1 MTHTPATTR
10 LTILLP
16 AGRLPLALM
25 AKAQELAQKH
35 HLEIYLSTMQN
46 LRLMGIR
53 EEELPAIRGE
63 LAALGAQFKGPGKFP
78 IPRVCI
84 GVRDCTMG
92 IGDPERISA
101 LILEKFKER
110 EKTKQK
116 FKIAISGCTLGC
128 SGVLLTDIGIMATR
142 KGYDLYVGGKGG
154 PSPKVGRRVL
164 RDLDEQGVVAAVAE
178 LVEFHD
184 AHTETKQRMVKL
196 LDHPDFPY
204 KAELSSLPAQTKLI
218 PSGCKEAV

>member
-1 MTHTPATTR
+1 MTHATATTR

-16 AGRLPLALM
+16 AGRLPLAIM
-25 AKAQELAQKH
+25 DKAHELAQKY
-35 HLEIYLSTMQN
+35 HLEIYLSTLQN

-53 EEELPAIRGE
+53 EEDLPAIRGE

-84 GVRDCTMG
+84 GVRDCSMG

-101 LILEKFKER
+101 LILEKFKAR

-142 KGYDLYVGGKGG
+142 KGFDLYVGGKGG
-154 PSPKVGRRVL
+154 PNPKVGRRVL

>member
-1 MTHTPATTR
+1 MTNTAAATR

-16 AGRLPLALM
+16 AGRLPLQIM
-25 AKAQELAQKH
+25 AKANELAKKYR
-35 HLEIYLSTMQN
+35 LEIYLSTAQN

-53 EEELPAIRGE
+53 EEDLPTIREE
-63 LAALGAQFKGPGKFP
+63 LAALGARFKGPGKFP

-84 GVRDCTMG
+84 GVRDCSMG

-101 LILEKFKER
+101 LILEHFKGR

-128 SGVLLTDIGIMATR
+128 SGVLTTDIGIMATR
-142 KGYDLYVGGKGG
+142 KGFDLYVGGKGG
-154 PSPKVGRRVL
+154 PSPKAGRRVL
-164 RDLDEQGVVAAVAE
+164 RDLGEAGVVAAVAK

-196 LDHPDFPY
+196 IDHPDFPY
-204 KAELSSLPAQTKLI
+204 K
-218 PSGCKEAV
+218 EAV

>member
-1 MTHTPATTR
+1 MTNTITSTR

-16 AGRLPLALM
+16 AGRLPLAIM
-25 AKAQELAQKH
+25 DKANELAKKYQ
-35 HLEIYLSTMQN
+35 LEIYLSTMQN

-53 EEELPAIRGE
+53 EEDLPAIRAE

-101 LILEKFKER
+101 LILEKFKGR

-128 SGVLLTDIGIMATR
+128 PGVLTTDIGIMATR
-142 KGYDLYVGGKGG
+142 KGFDLYVGGKGG
-154 PSPKVGRRVL
+154 PSPKIGRRVL
-164 RDLDEQGVVAAVAE
+164 RDLDEQGVVAAVVK

-184 AHTETKQRMVKL
+184 AHTETKQRMIKL
-196 LDHPDFPY
+196 VDHPEFPY
-204 KAELSSLPAQTKLI
+204 K
-218 PSGCKEAV
+218 EAV

>member
-1 MTHTPATTR
+1 MTNAIASTR

-16 AGRLPLALM
+16 AGRLPLAVMDKVNAL
-25 AKAQELAQKH
+25 AKKY
-35 HLEIYLSTMQN
+35 HLEIYLSTAQN

-53 EEELPAIRGE
+53 EEDLPVIREE

-84 GVRDCTMG
+84 GVRDCSMG

-101 LILEKFKER
+101 LILEKFKGR

-128 SGVLLTDIGIMATR
+128 SGVMTTDIGIMATR
-142 KGYDLYVGGKGG
+142 KGFDLYVGGKGG

-196 LDHPDFPY
+196 IDHPDFPF
-204 KAELSSLPAQTKLI
+204 
-218 PSGCKEAV
+218 KEAV

>member
-1 MTHTPATTR
+1 MTNIIASTR

-16 AGRLPLALM
+16 AGRLPLAIMDKVNAL
-25 AKAQELAQKH
+25 AKKY
-35 HLEIYLSTMQN
+35 HLEIYLSTAQN

-53 EEELPAIRGE
+53 EEDLPVIREE

-84 GVRDCTMG
+84 GVRDCSMG

-101 LILEKFKER
+101 LILEKFKGR

-128 SGVLLTDIGIMATR
+128 SGVMTTDIGIMATR
-142 KGYDLYVGGKGG
+142 KGFDLYVGGKGG

-196 LDHPDFPY
+196 IDHPDFPF
-204 KAELSSLPAQTKLI
+204 
-218 PSGCKEAV
+218 KEAV

>member
-1 MTHTPATTR
+1 MTQAIATTR

-16 AGRLPLALM
+16 AGRLPLAIM
-25 AKAQELAQKH
+25 AKAQELAQKYQ
-35 HLEIYLSTMQN
+35 LEIYLSTLQN

-53 EEELPAIRGE
+53 EDDLPTIRGE

-78 IPRVCI
+78 ISRVCI

-142 KGYDLYVGGKGG
+142 KGHDLYVGGKGG
-154 PSPKVGRRVL
+154 PSPKVGRRIL

-204 KAELSSLPAQTKLI
+204 KAELSS
-218 PSGCKEAV
+218 

>member
-1 MTHTPATTR
+1 MTNSIASTR

-16 AGRLPLALM
+16 AGRLPLAIM
-25 AKAQELAQKH
+25 DKVNELAKKYQ
-35 HLEIYLSTMQN
+35 LELYLSTAQN

-53 EEELPAIRGE
+53 EEDLPVIRGE
-63 LAALGAQFKGPGKFP
+63 LAALGAQFKGPGRFP

-84 GVRDCTMG
+84 GVRDCSMG

-101 LILEKFKER
+101 LILERFKGR

-116 FKIAISGCTLGC
+116 FKIAISGCTLAC
-128 SGVLLTDIGIMATR
+128 SGVLTTDIGIMATR
-142 KGYDLYVGGKGG
+142 KGFDLYVGGKGG
-154 PSPKVGRRVL
+154 PSPKVGRRIL
-164 RDLDEQGVVAAVAE
+164 RELDEQGVVAAVAE

-184 AHTETKQRMVKL
+184 AHTETKQRMIKL

-204 KAELSSLPAQTKLI
+204 KA
-218 PSGCKEAV
+218 AV

>member
-1 MTHTPATTR
+1 MTNTIASTR

-16 AGRLPLALM
+16 AGRLPLTVMDKVSAL
-25 AKAQELAQKH
+25 AKKY
-35 HLEIYLSTMQN
+35 HLEIYLSTLQN
-46 LRLMGIR
+46 LRLMGMREEDLPIIR
-53 EEELPAIRGE
+53 EELS
-63 LAALGAQFKGPGKFP
+63 ALGLQFKGPGKFP

-84 GVRDCTMG
+84 GVRDCSMG

-101 LILEKFKER
+101 LILDKFKGR

-128 SGVLLTDIGIMATR
+128 PGVLTTDIGIMATR
-142 KGYDLYVGGKGG
+142 KGFDLYVGGKGG

-196 LDHPDFPY
+196 IDHMDFPF
-204 KAELSSLPAQTKLI
+204 
-218 PSGCKEAV
+218 KEAV

>member
-1 MTHTPATTR
+1 MTNTIAATR

-25 AKAQELAQKH
+25 AKAHELAKKYQ
-35 HLEIYLSTMQN
+35 LEIYLSTLQN

-53 EEELPAIRGE
+53 EEDLPAIREE

-84 GVRDCTMG
+84 GVRDCSMG
-92 IGDPERISA
+92 IADPERISA
-101 LILEKFKER
+101 LILEKFQGR

-128 SGVLLTDIGIMATR
+128 SGVLTTDIGIMATR
-142 KGYDLYVGGKGG
+142 KGFDLFVGGKGG
-154 PSPKVGRRVL
+154 PSPKVGRRIL

-196 LDHPDFPY
+196 IDHPDFPY
-204 KAELSSLPAQTKLI
+204 K
-218 PSGCKEAV
+218 EAV

>member
-1 MTHTPATTR
+1 MTNTITTTR

-16 AGRLPLALM
+16 AGRLPLAIM
-25 AKAQELAQKH
+25 DKANALAQKYQ
-35 HLEIYLSTMQN
+35 LELYLSTAQN
-46 LRLMGIR
+46 LRLMGIK
-53 EEELPAIRGE
+53 EEDLPAIREE

-84 GVRDCTMG
+84 GVRDCSMG
-92 IGDPERISA
+92 VGDPERISA
-101 LILEKFKER
+101 LILAKFQGR

-116 FKIAISGCTLGC
+116 FKIAISGCTLAC
-128 SGVLLTDIGIMATR
+128 SGVLTTDIGIMATR
-142 KGYDLYVGGKGG
+142 KGFDLFVGGKGG

-196 LDHPDFPY
+196 IDHPEFPF
-204 KAELSSLPAQTKLI
+204 
-218 PSGCKEAV
+218 KEVV

>member
-1 MTHTPATTR
+1 MTLTLASTR

-25 AKAQELAQKH
+25 GKVHELARKYQ
-35 HLEIYLSTMQN
+35 LELYLSTLQN

-53 EEELPAIRGE
+53 EEDLGAIREE
-63 LAALGAQFKGPGKFP
+63 LAALGAQFKGPGRFP
-78 IPRVCI
+78 VPRVCI
-84 GVRDCTMG
+84 GVRDCSMG
-92 IGDPERISA
+92 VGDPERLSA
-101 LILEKFKER
+101 LILEHFKDR
-110 EKTKQK
+110 PKTKQK

-128 SGVLLTDIGIMATR
+128 SGVLTTDIGIMATR
-142 KGYDLYVGGKGG
+142 KGYDLYAGGKGG
-154 PSPKVGRRVL
+154 PSPRVGRRIL
-164 RDLDEQGVVAAVAE
+164 RDLSEEEVVAAVAE

-204 KAELSSLPAQTKLI
+204 KAE
-218 PSGCKEAV
+218 

>member
-1 MTHTPATTR
+1 MTNTIALTR

-16 AGRLPLALM
+16 AGRLPLAIMDKANDL
-25 AKAQELAQKH
+25 AKKY
-35 HLEIYLSTMQN
+35 HLEIYLSTAQN

-53 EEELPAIRGE
+53 EEDLPAIRGE

-84 GVRDCTMG
+84 GVRDCSFG
-92 IGDPERISA
+92 VGDPERISA
-101 LILEKFKER
+101 LILEKFKGR

-128 SGVLLTDIGIMATR
+128 PGVLTTDIGIMATR
-142 KGYDLYVGGKGG
+142 KGFDLYVGGKGG
-154 PSPKVGRRVL
+154 PNPKIGRRVL
-164 RDLDEQGVVAAVAE
+164 RDLDEQGVMAAVAE
-178 LVEFHD
+178 LVDFHD

-196 LDHPDFPY
+196 IDHPDFPY
-204 KAELSSLPAQTKLI
+204 K
-218 PSGCKEAV
+218 EAV

>member
-1 MTHTPATTR
+1 MTNTIASTR

-16 AGRLPLALM
+16 AGRLPM
-25 AKAQELAQKH
+25 AIMDKANELAKKYQ
-35 HLEIYLSTMQN
+35 LEIYLSTAQN

-53 EEELPAIRGE
+53 EEDLPAIRGE

-101 LILEKFKER
+101 LILEKFKGK

-128 SGVLLTDIGIMATR
+128 SGVLTTDIGIMATR
-142 KGYDLYVGGKGG
+142 KGFDLYVGGKGG
-154 PSPKVGRRVL
+154 PNPKIGRRVL

-196 LDHPDFPY
+196 IDHPEFPY
-204 KAELSSLPAQTKLI
+204 K
-218 PSGCKEAV
+218 EAV

>member
-1 MTHTPATTR
+1 MTHSNTTTTR

-16 AGRLPLALM
+16 AGRLPLAIM
-25 AKAQELAQKH
+25 DKVHALARKY
-35 HLEIYLSTMQN
+35 HLEIYLSTLQN

-53 EEELPAIRGE
+53 EEDLPAIREE
-63 LAALGAQFKGPGKFP
+63 LAALGAQFKGPGRFP

-101 LILEKFKER
+101 LILERFKDR
-110 EKTKQK
+110 QKTKQK

-128 SGVLLTDIGIMATR
+128 SGVLTTDIGVMATR

-154 PSPKVGRRVL
+154 PSPRVGRRIL

-184 AHTETKQRMVKL
+184 AHTETKQRMAKL
-196 LDHPDFPY
+196 IDHPEFPY
-204 KAELSSLPAQTKLI
+204 K
-218 PSGCKEAV
+218 EAV

>member
-1 MTHTPATTR
+1 MTNTIASTR

-16 AGRLPLALM
+16 AGRLPLAVM
-25 AKAQELAQKH
+25 DKVNALARKY
-35 HLEIYLSTMQN
+35 HLEIYLSTAQN

-53 EEELPAIRGE
+53 EEDLPVIREE
-63 LAALGAQFKGPGKFP
+63 LAALGVQFKGPGKFP

-101 LILEKFKER
+101 LILEKFKGR

-128 SGVLLTDIGIMATR
+128 SGVLTTDIGIMATR
-142 KGYDLYVGGKGG
+142 KGFDLYVGGKGG

-196 LDHPDFPY
+196 IDHPDFPF
-204 KAELSSLPAQTKLI
+204 
-218 PSGCKEAV
+218 KEAV

>member
-1 MTHTPATTR
+1 MTNTIASTR

-16 AGRLPLALM
+16 AGRLPLAIM
-25 AKAQELAQKH
+25 DKANELAKKYQ
-35 HLEIYLSTMQN
+35 LELYLSTAQN

-53 EEELPAIRGE
+53 EEDLSVIRGE

-84 GVRDCTMG
+84 GVRDCSMG

-101 LILEKFKER
+101 LILDRFKGR

-128 SGVLLTDIGIMATR
+128 PGVLTTDIGIMASR
-142 KGYDLYVGGKGG
+142 KGFDLYVGGKGG
-154 PSPKVGRRVL
+154 PNPKIGRRVL

-184 AHTETKQRMVKL
+184 AHTESKQRMVKL
-196 LDHPDFPY
+196 IDHPEFPY
-204 KAELSSLPAQTKLI
+204 K
-218 PSGCKEAV
+218 EAV

>member
-1 MTHTPATTR
+1 MTNNIALTR

-25 AKAQELAQKH
+25 AKVQELAEKF

-53 EEELPAIRGE
+53 EEDLVEIREE
-63 LAALGAQFKGPGKFP
+63 LAALGAQFKGPGRFP

-84 GVRDCTMG
+84 GIRDCTMG
-92 IGDPERISA
+92 VGDPEHLST
-101 LILEKFKER
+101 LILERFKDR

-128 SGVLLTDIGIMATR
+128 SGVRNTDIGIMATR
-142 KGYDLYVGGKGG
+142 KGFDLYVGGKGG
-154 PSPKVGRRVL
+154 TSPMVGRRIL

-184 AHTETKQRMVKL
+184 VHTESKQRMAKL
-196 LDHPDFPY
+196 IDHPDFPY
-204 KAELSSLPAQTKLI
+204 K
-218 PSGCKEAV
+218 EAV

>member
-1 MTHTPATTR
+1 MTHATATTR

-16 AGRLPLALM
+16 AGRLPLAIM
-25 AKAQELAQKH
+25 DKAHELAQKY
-35 HLEIYLSTMQN
+35 HLEIYLSTLQN

-53 EEELPAIRGE
+53 EEDLPAIRGE

-84 GVRDCTMG
+84 GVRDCSMG

-101 LILEKFKER
+101 LILEKFKAR

-142 KGYDLYVGGKGG
+142 KGFDLYVGGKGG
-154 PSPKVGRRVL
+154 PNPKVGRRVL

-184 AHTETKQRMVKL
+184 AHTESKQRMIKL
-196 LDHPDFPY
+196 IDHPDFPY
-204 KAELSSLPAQTKLI
+204 K
-218 PSGCKEAV
+218 EAV

>member
-1 MTHTPATTR
+1 MTNTIASTR

-16 AGRLPLALM
+16 AGRLPLAIM
-25 AKAQELAQKH
+25 AKANELAEKY
-35 HLEIYLSTMQN
+35 HLEIYLSTLQN

-53 EEELPAIRGE
+53 EEDLPAIRDE

-84 GVRDCTMG
+84 GVRDCSMG

-101 LILEKFKER
+101 LILEKFKGR

-142 KGYDLYVGGKGG
+142 KGFDLFVGGKGG
-154 PSPKVGRRVL
+154 PSPKVGRRIL

-196 LDHPDFPY
+196 LDHSDFPF
-204 KAELSSLPAQTKLI
+204 KD
-218 PSGCKEAV
+218 VV

>member
-1 MTHTPATTR
+1 MTNTIASTR

-16 AGRLPLALM
+16 AGRLPLAIM
-25 AKAQELAQKH
+25 DKANELAKKYQ
-35 HLEIYLSTMQN
+35 LELYLSTAQN

-53 EEELPAIRGE
+53 EEDLPAIREE

-84 GVRDCTMG
+84 GVRDCSMG

-101 LILEKFKER
+101 LILARFKGR

-128 SGVLLTDIGIMATR
+128 PGVLTTDIGNMATR
-142 KGYDLYVGGKGG
+142 QGFDLYVGGKGG
-154 PSPKVGRRVL
+154 PNPNVGRRIL
-164 RDLDEQGVVAAVAE
+164 RDLDEQGVVAVVAE

-184 AHTETKQRMVKL
+184 VHTETKQRMVKL
-196 LDHPDFPY
+196 IDHPEFPY
-204 KAELSSLPAQTKLI
+204 K
-218 PSGCKEAV
+218 EAV

>member
-1 MTHTPATTR
+1 MTNTITTTR

-16 AGRLPLALM
+16 AGRLPLAIM
-25 AKAQELAQKH
+25 DKANALAQKYQ
-35 HLEIYLSTMQN
+35 LELYLSTAQN

-53 EEELPAIRGE
+53 EEDLPTIREE

-84 GVRDCTMG
+84 GVRDCSMG
-92 IGDPERISA
+92 VGDPERISA
-101 LILEKFKER
+101 LILAKFQGR

-128 SGVLLTDIGIMATR
+128 PGVLTTDIGIMATR
-142 KGYDLYVGGKGG
+142 KGFDLFVGGKGG

-196 LDHPDFPY
+196 IDHPEFPF
-204 KAELSSLPAQTKLI
+204 
-218 PSGCKEAV
+218 KEAV

>member
-1 MTHTPATTR
+1 LIFAVKFEGKMKPTIASTR

-25 AKAQELAQKH
+25 DKANELAQKY
-35 HLEIYLSTMQN
+35 HLEIYLSTAQN

-53 EEELPAIRGE
+53 EEDLPAIRGE

-84 GVRDCTMG
+84 GVRDCSMG

-101 LILEKFKER
+101 LILEKFKGR

-128 SGVLLTDIGIMATR
+128 PGVLTTDIGIMATR
-142 KGYDLYVGGKGG
+142 KGFDFYVGGKGG

-164 RDLDEQGVVAAVAE
+164 RDLDEQGVLAAVAE

-196 LDHPDFPY
+196 IDHPDFPY
-204 KAELSSLPAQTKLI
+204 K
-218 PSGCKEAV
+218 EAV

>member
-1 MTHTPATTR
+1 MTNTIASTR

-16 AGRLPLALM
+16 AGRLPLAVM
-25 AKAQELAQKH
+25 DKVNALARKY
-35 HLEIYLSTMQN
+35 HLEIYLSTAQN

-53 EEELPAIRGE
+53 EEDLPVIREE
-63 LAALGAQFKGPGKFP
+63 LAALGVQFKGPGKFP

-101 LILEKFKER
+101 LILEKFKGR

-128 SGVLLTDIGIMATR
+128 SGVLTTDIGIMATR
-142 KGYDLYVGGKGG
+142 KGFDLYVGGKGG

-164 RDLDEQGVVAAVAE
+164 RDLDEQGVVAAVAK

-196 LDHPDFPY
+196 IDHPDFPF
-204 KAELSSLPAQTKLI
+204 
-218 PSGCKEAV
+218 KEAV